1 LRYGDD
7 VRDEKDYFVG
17 IKEAKPE
24 PDMRALME
32 KLIASRTKDW
42 SPELTRDPV
51 QDELLAIIK
60 AKQKGRKP
68 AKKAKPAASEG
79 NVISIMDAL
88 KRSLEPR
95 K

>member
-1 LRYGDD
+1 
-7 VRDEKDYFVG
+7 
-17 IKEAKPE
+17 
-24 PDMRALME
+24 MRALME
-32 KLIASRTKDW
+32 KLITSRTKDW
-42 SPELTRDPV
+42 SPELAHDPL
-51 QDELLAIIK
+51 QDELLDLIK

-68 AKKAKPAASEG
+68 ARKTKPAASEG